1 MATVKG
7 FLAELKQES
16 ASTKKILERVPL
28 DKTTWKPHEKSMDM
42 GTLTKHVAEMPHYI
56 YLTLAKDELDF
67 AKEPYDF
74 SPLASNEAAIQE
86 FKKGYDAAMEILKTT
101 SDEQL
106 MQPWTMRNGA
116 DIYFTMPR
124 IAVLRTFC
132 MNHLYHHRG
141 QLSVYLRLNDI
152 KLPGIIGPSADESK

>member
-1 MATVKG
+1 MGKSAAYI
-7 FLAELKQES
+7 AELEHEAIGTLKY
-16 ASTKKILERVPL
+16 LECVPN
-28 DKTTWKPHEKSMDM
+28 DKLTWKPHEKSMDM